1 MYEVEVKVPVD
12 LEAVRRRLRDLE
24 AESLGAVVQEDT
36 YYDAP
41 HRSFPETD
49 EALRIR
55 SESVAEEGDE
65 AEEDDH
71 METRVTY
78 KGPLV
83 DEGSKTRAELETGVA
98 DDETFDGILTNLGF
112 EPVPTVRKE
121 REHFVLEAF
130 EEYTITLDDV
140 DGVGEFVE
148 VETDA
153 TESEL
158 EAARDGAYEV
168 LERLGLDPDDQIRTS
183 YLELLLEGR
192 E

>member
-1 MYEVEVKVPVD
+1 MYEVEVKVSAD
-12 LEAVRRRLRDLE
+12 LESVRRRLRELE

-55 SESVAEEGDE
+55 RESAVDE
-65 AEEDDH
+65 RGEDDDTT
-71 METRVTY
+71 TRVTY

-83 DEGSKTRAELETGVA
+83 DDSSKTREELETTVG

-130 EEYTITLDDV
+130 EEYTITLDAV

-153 TESEL
+153 AESEL
-158 EAARDGAYEV
+158 EAARDGTYAV

-183 YLELLLEGR
+183 YLELLLDGDG
-192 E
+192 

>member
-1 MYEVEVKVPVD
+1 MYEVEVKVPAD
-12 LEAVRRRLRDLE
+12 LEAVRRRLRALD
-24 AESLGAVVQEDT
+24 AESLGAVAQEDT

-55 SESVAEEGDE
+55 RESGVDE
-65 AEEDDH
+65 RGEDDDAIA
-71 METRVTY
+71 RVTY

-83 DEGSKTRAELETGVA
+83 DDDSKTREELETVVG
-98 DDETFDGILTNLGF
+98 DDETFDGILSSLGF

-121 REHFVLEAF
+121 RERFVLEAF
-130 EEYTITLDDV
+130 DEYTITLDAV

-158 EAARDGAYEV
+158 EAARDGAYAV
-168 LERLGLDPDDQIRTS
+168 LERLGLEPDDQLRTS
-183 YLELLLEGR
+183 YLELLLDGSG
-192 E
+192 